1 MGQWHDAHFC
11 VRMYKIIQKYNKN
24 ASYSYLNTP
33 YDEMFLISEKKKVT
47 FVRLKEIKHVILV

>member
-33 YDEMFLISEKKKVT
+33 YDEMFLISEKKKSHIC
-47 FVRLKEIKHVILV
+47 EA